1 MIPWDWLPQ
10 DWTADGRFF
19 HLDQWFQPAA
29 MEGVKEAYDWVCD
42 NLDAVLARHGYRRDG
57 FLYRAEEPNNDT
69 IVFFCHFGLE
79 CVLLS
84 HLLHLSPM
92 TLWHGTCA
100 APTSVTTVVTEERRE
115 GIASFRMT
123 GFGDLSHLYGT
134 GEPPSVSGRFCECWK
149 NAGERK
155 D

>member
-1 MIPWDWLPQ
+1 
-10 DWTADGRFF
+10 
-19 HLDQWFQPAA
+19 
-29 MEGVKEAYDWVCD
+29 
-42 NLDAVLARHGYRRDG
+42 
-57 FLYRAEEPNNDT
+57 
-69 IVFFCHFGLE
+69 
-79 CVLLS
+79 
-84 HLLHLSPM
+84 M

-134 GEPPSVSGRFCECWK
+134 GEPPSVSGRFCERWK